1 MRRLILPAAA
11 LLALGLAGFLWA
23 GGPALVAAEA
33 AAAQRAAQN
42 AMAGAL
48 RALRAGEPGALAAL
62 LTLAFGYGLAH
73 AAGPGHGKL
82 VVGAYGLSAR
92 AGALRLAAVALAASL
107 AQATVAV
114 ALVLAGVALF
124 DLTREEMGAIADR
137 RLMQASAVAI
147 GLLGLWLALRG
158 ARRLVRRPVEAGAA
172 GHPRPHAHPHDH
184 HHPGAACATCGH
196 VHGPDPAAVA
206 QAAGWRELAL
216 LVAAVAI
223 RPCTGALFLL
233 LLTWRMGILPAGIA
247 GTYAM
252 GLGTA
257 LVTVAAALAA
267 VTLREGALSA
277 LARGEGR
284 AARLLPA
291 AELAAGCAVAALAW
305 AMLDRT

>member
-11 LLALGLAGFLWA
+11 GLALALAAFVAL
-23 GGPALVAAEA
+23 GGPAFVAGEA

-62 LTLAFGYGLAH
+62 LALAFGYGVAH

-92 AGALRLAAVALAASL
+92 AGAARLAGVAMAASL

-114 ALVLAGVALF
+114 ALVLAGVAIF
-124 DLTREEMGAIADR
+124 DLTREDLGALADR
-137 RLMQASAVAI
+137 RLMQASALAI
-147 GLLGLWLALRG
+147 GLLGLWLAWRG
-158 ARRLVRRPVEAGAA
+158 ARRLRARP
-172 GHPRPHAHPHDH
+172 AHLRHDH
-184 HHPGAACATCGH
+184 DHGHDAACATCGH
-196 VHGPDPAAVA
+196 SHGPDPAAVA
-206 QAAGWRELAL
+206 QAAGWRELAA

-257 LVTVAAALAA
+257 VVTVAAALAA

-305 AMLDRT
+305 AMLVQV